1 MGIASVPQL
10 LLCFV
15 VFVVGK
21 VAELTMSYVSV
32 VLCLYWL
39 SQQKQKFKLKLLER
53 FVIDM

>member
-15 VFVVGK
+15 AFVVGK
-21 VAELTMSYVSV
+21 VAELTMSYV

-39 SQQKQKFKLKLLER
+39 SQQKQKFKLKLLEM

>member
-15 VFVVGK
+15 AFVVGK
-21 VAELTMSYVSV
+21 VAELTMSYVA
-32 VLCLYWL
+32 CLYWL
-39 SQQKQKFKLKLLER
+39 SQQKQKFKLKLLEM